1 MVGSYPASFQQRQFS
16 WLQSLDPNSSAY
28 NIPLIFTIEGEISI
42 PLLKQSI
49 GSLIEE
55 NDIFRAYFVIE
66 QNELITK
73 TTQTHNIDLPIVDMS
88 NEDIEALMDYLSD
101 FVCKPF
107 NLKTG
112 PLYRT
117 VLIKQEESNYIWCF
131 VLQHGICDLRTKDQI
146 CLFLSK
152 TYNSLL
158 KSNNIPEDQLALP
171 KYNEYAKDQKTWIT
185 TDNALKMKAF
195 WREMLEGVP
204 VTLSLPTDFPR
215 PPYLQLQGTVQQFEF
230 DEETTRSIKEL
241 SKQLEVTPFLIML
254 TAFSVFLSRYS
265 NQEQFMIGVP
275 FTNRRNTCFESTL
288 GCFMNILPIP
298 VDLTKRG
305 SMADCMREIR
315 RTMLLAHRNQELPIE
330 VIIKEVNKNP
340 QQLDRNPLYQVGFT
354 FEPLS
359 TLPLEGCSV
368 QQRYV
373 HHGGSQLDL
382 FASFWEEDNTLQGAF
397 EFNTALFSSETVL
410 QWSID
415 YCYLV
420 KQFLS
425 NPDQSASTIP
435 LVNPSELSVIESFSK
450 GKGQQGTTKSFP
462 ELFSMQVKNNPE
474 KTAVIFNDQEV
485 SYSVLDQRANNV
497 ACVLSQEGV
506 KKDQIVA
513 VFMDRSVEMLAV
525 IVGILKSGA
534 AYLPLDPE
542 FPEERINFIIEDSNT
557 CKVIVNKRLEKR
569 LAIDPQKK
577 ILFEQD
583 IDITES
589 DTPYISQYNVLNES
603 AAYMIYTSGSTGN
616 PKGVVITHGNLSN
629 FIDSIVEDPGITSD
643 DRMLAIT
650 TISFDIHVLELI
662 VPLTTGATIVL
673 GTRECASNGAA
684 LKKLI
689 DDCNV
694 TIIQATP
701 TTWKVLCAAGWEGN
715 DALKIL
721 CGGEALSLDLARK
734 LLERCRFLYNMYGPT
749 ETTVWSTFHKIT
761 DATDSIPIGKPI
773 ANTITC
779 VMDKWGNICPLGSWG
794 ELYIGG
800 AGVSKGYHD
809 RENLT
814 KSKFRTMQFFCLSEQ
829 QFYATG
835 DICRLR
841 SDGVLECAGRMD
853 NQIKIRG
860 YRIELEEIE
869 SIIETYP
876 EVSNAAV
883 VVYGEQDSEILV
895 AFIVMQPGKIFDAFM
910 IKSYLISKLPEYMV
924 PVRFVKMPSIPMTP
938 NKKIDR
944 KYLKTVSIPK
954 TEIAFKKLSNNQ
966 MEQKLFEI
974 WTDSLH
980 LETAGIDV
988 NFFDAGGNSLMLL
1001 TYSEIL
1007 LKQLN
1012 IDIPATTLFQYP
1024 TIRSLSQYLCLKDQP
1039 QSTIEKND
1047 RINLQRKVLQTVAKR
1062 RK

>member
-28 NIPLIFTIEGEISI
+28 NIPLIFTIEGEINI
-42 PLLKQSI
+42 PLLEQSLCC
-49 GSLIEE
+49 LIRE
-55 NDIFRAYFVIE
+55 NDIFRAYFVVE
-66 QNELITK
+66 QNELIAK
-73 TTQTHNIDLPIVDMS
+73 TAQIQDTDLPIVDMS
-88 NEDIEALMDYLSD
+88 NEDLEALMDYLSD

-117 VLIKQEESNYIWCF
+117 VLIKQEDSNYIWCF
-131 VLQHGICDLRTKDQI
+131 VLQHSICDLRTKDQL
-146 CLFLSK
+146 CFFLNK

-158 KSNNIPEDQLALP
+158 KSYNIPEEQLALP
-171 KYNEYAKDQKTWIT
+171 NYDEYAKDQKSWIT

-195 WREMLEGVP
+195 WRKLLEGVP
-204 VTLSLPTDFPR
+204 VALSLPTDFPR

-230 DEETTRSIKEL
+230 DEKTTNDIKEL

-275 FTNRRNTCFESTL
+275 FTNRRNTRFENTL

-298 VDLTKRG
+298 IDMNKCG
-305 SMADCMREIR
+305 SIVDCMRELR

-330 VIIKEVNKNP
+330 VIIKEVNKSP

-359 TLPLEGCSV
+359 TLQLDGCSV

-382 FASFWEEDNTLQGAF
+382 FASFWEEGNTLQGVF
-397 EFNTALFSSETVL
+397 EYNTTLFSSETIL
-410 QWSID
+410 QWTQD

-420 KQFLS
+420 KQFLH
-425 NPDQSASTIP
+425 NADQSANTIP
-435 LVNPSELSVIESFSK
+435 LINPEELIAIESFSK
-450 GKGQQGTTKSFP
+450 GKREQNNKKNFI
-462 ELFSMQVKNNPE
+462 ELFATQVRNNPE
-474 KTAVIFNDQEV
+474 KTAIIFNDQEI
-485 SYSVLDQRANNV
+485 SYSVLNQIADKV
-497 ACVLSQEGV
+497 AYALLQEGV
-506 KKDQIVA
+506 KENQIVG

-534 AYLPLDPE
+534 SYLPLDPE
-542 FPEERINFIIEDSNT
+542 FPEERINFIIEDSNAF
-557 CKVIVNKRLEKR
+557 KVISNRRLEKR
-569 LAIDPQKK
+569 LSIDPQKM
-577 ILFEQD
+577 IFFED
-583 IDITES
+583 IKRNES
-589 DTPYISQYNVLNES
+589 EKQQISKNQVSNDS

-629 FIDSIVEDPGITSD
+629 FISSIVEEPGITYD

-662 VPLTTGATIVL
+662 VPLTTGATIVM
-673 GTRECASNGAA
+673 GTRECASNGAV

-689 DDCNV
+689 DDYHV

-715 DALKIL
+715 DTLKIL
-721 CGGEALSLDLARK
+721 CGGEALSQDLAKK
-734 LLERCRFLYNMYGPT
+734 LLKRCKLLYNMYGPT
-749 ETTVWSTFHKIT
+749 ETTVWSTFYNVT
-761 DATDSIPIGKPI
+761 DATESIPIGRPI

-779 VMDKWGNICPLGSWG
+779 VVDMWGNTCPLGTWG
-794 ELYIGG
+794 ELHVSGEGI
-800 AGVSKGYHD
+800 SKGYHN
-809 RENLT
+809 REDLT
-814 KSKFRTMQFFCLSEQ
+814 KSKFRAMQFFGSSEQ
-829 QFYATG
+829 RFYATG

-841 SDGVLECAGRMD
+841 SDGVLECAGRVD

-869 SIIETYP
+869 RIIETYP

-883 VVYGEQDSEILV
+883 AVHGEQDSEILV
-895 AFIVMQPGKIFDAFM
+895 AFVVMEPGKTFDAFK
-910 IKSYLISKLPEYMV
+910 IKSFLVSKLPEYMV
-924 PVRFVKMPSIPMTP
+924 PVRYVSIPSIPMTP
-938 NKKIDR
+938 NNKVDR
-944 KYLKTVSIPK
+944 KYLSTVTIPK
-954 TEIAFKKLSNNQ
+954 TEIAIKDLSDNEIEHKLI
-966 MEQKLFEI
+966 EI
-974 WTDSLH
+974 WIDSLH
-980 LETAGIDV
+980 LEVNSIDA
-988 NFFDAGGNSLMLL
+988 NFFDAGGNSLMVL
-1001 TYSEIL
+1001 TYSEII

-1012 IDIPATTLFQYP
+1012 INIPATTLFQYP
-1024 TIRSLSQYLCLKDQP
+1024 TIRSLSQYLCTKDQS
-1039 QSTIEKND
+1039 QSMAEKKN
-1047 RINLQRKVLQTVAKR
+1047 RINLQRKVLQAVAKR